1 MLAREPGDPT
11 GTLRFTP
18 KDEDMATPPTFD
30 PSSPVPSGEH
40 VTPRKP

>member
-18 KDEDMATPPTFD
+18 EDEDMATPPTFD